1 MKGQKKMASDRQRLL
16 ELALETLENK
26 RKAIEAEIEGV
37 TRQLRGAGG
46 KKASSGPSLKGA
58 ARQKGAGR
66 RRVRFSREER
76 MRRAARMKAYWENWR
91 KQKAREKK

>member
-1 MKGQKKMASDRQRLL
+1 MASDRQRLL

-26 RKAIEAEIEGV
+26 RRAIDAEIAELS
-37 TRQLRGAGG
+37 RQLRGAGG
-46 KKASSGPSLKGA
+46 GRGAAGPSKKPA
-58 ARQKGAGR
+58 AQKTGSKR
-66 RRVRFSREER
+66 RRIRFSKEER